1 MLISKCLGVNR
12 EGHLT
17 IGECDTVSL
26 AKDYGTPL
34 YVMDE
39 ETIRTNARSY
49 RDSMNRYYNC
59 KGKVLY
65 ASKAFCCKEMCRIA
79 REEGMGL
86 DIVSGGELFT
96 ALKAGFDPKDI
107 FFHGNNKTRQEIVY
121 ALECGVGR
129 FVADNLSELEM
140 LDSLAGKLGKKAHIL
155 FRIKPGVDAHT
166 HDFIR
171 TGQIDSK
178 FGFALETGE
187 AEEAVARASGMQH
200 LVLRGIHCHIGS
212 QIFEIEPFEL
222 AADIMIGFMAKI
234 KQRLGIEFDE
244 LNLGGGFGIKYV
256 ASHDPIEYDRYLE
269 KISVRVKQAC
279 EKYGI
284 GLPFIYIEPGRS
296 IVGPAGITL
305 YEVGSVKEIPG
316 VRTYVGVD
324 GGMNDNP
331 RYALYQA
338 PYEVLIAN
346 KAGEKRVKTVTVAGK
361 CCESGDLIQ
370 ENVAIQEPEVGDLM
384 AVLATGAYN
393 YSMASNYNR
402 NPRPAVVMVKE
413 GTPRIIVRP
422 ESYEDLIRNDV

>member
-1 MLISKCLGVNR
+1 
-12 EGHLT
+12 
-17 IGECDTVSL
+17 
-26 AKDYGTPL
+26 
-34 YVMDE
+34 
-39 ETIRTNARSY
+39 
-49 RDSMNRYYNC
+49 
-59 KGKVLY
+59 
-65 ASKAFCCKEMCRIA
+65 
-79 REEGMGL
+79 
-86 DIVSGGELFT
+86 
-96 ALKAGFDPKDI
+96 
-107 FFHGNNKTRQEIVY
+107 
-121 ALECGVGR
+121 
-129 FVADNLSELEM
+129 
-140 LDSLAGKLGKKAHIL
+140 
-155 FRIKPGVDAHT
+155 
-166 HDFIR
+166 
-171 TGQIDSK
+171 
-178 FGFALETGE
+178 
-187 AEEAVARASGMQH
+187 
-200 LVLRGIHCHIGS
+200 
-212 QIFEIEPFEL
+212 

-284 GLPFIYIEPGRS
+284 NLPFIYIEPGRS

-370 ENVAIQEPEVGDLM
+370 ENVAIQEPETGDLM

-413 GTPRIIVRP
+413 GKPRIIVRP